1 LESIRFHGW
10 DQRTDFRQG
19 TRRDTTLNH
28 CFSFFRVLIVNV
40 FTSTS
45 KTLEVRPVAMPL
57 LSDAAMSLQSDAGDD
72 DSSVVSVS
80 SATGSRAT
88 GTDTDNGSEKDQL
101 SRKESRDVFL
111 LRVVVILVM
120 LLAATA
126 VSVIVFF
133 ITRNSETA
141 EFETQF
147 GGAAEQVTIAFEAI
161 VGEKLGAIS
170 ALALAAI
177 AHGVDHFREWPFVTL
192 SSFQQRSLTARSL
205 SKVLYVSI
213 APVVTDANKAEW
225 EEFVVGEDAT
235 WIQEGYAYQEDV
247 GLDAFHGAETTA
259 TSTDPGPIFFMNE
272 RGEPVVASGAGPYLP
287 HWEMSPLLS
296 KNMVN
301 LDVLANPV
309 SAPKARLCLETQSVV
324 IGALEAAPPGDASSD
339 ASSSTAFYSTLL
351 SIAARENVSYKGD
364 PMTTAFIPIFDSFGD
379 DRRAIGVMKA
389 VMNWA
394 SYFKDLLPPTIR
406 GVVIVLKNPC
416 YDSYTY
422 KINGREVI
430 PIGVGVSK
438 LDGTV
443 TTNTLSVSH
452 APSSNNRINTTART
466 TISRER

>member
-1 LESIRFHGW
+1 
-10 DQRTDFRQG
+10 
-19 TRRDTTLNH
+19 
-28 CFSFFRVLIVNV
+28 
-40 FTSTS
+40 
-45 KTLEVRPVAMPL
+45 
-57 LSDAAMSLQSDAGDD
+57 MSLNSNGSMSLHSNGD
-72 DSSVVSVS
+72 DSSMVSVS

-88 GTDTDNGSEKDQL
+88 GCTDGDNSAGKEQL
-101 SRKESRDVFL
+101 SRKESRNVFL
-111 LRVVVILVM
+111 LRVIVILV
-120 LLAATA
+120 LLCAATA

-133 ITRNSETA
+133 VTRNSETT

-147 GGAAEQVTIAFEAI
+147 GGAAEQVADAFEAI
-161 VGEKLGAIS
+161 VQEKMGAIS

-177 AHGVDHFREWPFVTL
+177 AHGVDHTREWPFVTL

-205 SKVLYVSI
+205 SKVLFVSI
-213 APVVTDANKAEW
+213 APVVTDADKAEW

-235 WIQEGYAYQEDV
+235 WIQEGYDYQEEA
-247 GLDAFHGAETTA
+247 GLYAFNEAGTSV
-259 TSTDPGPIFFMNE
+259 TSTNPGPIFFMNE

-296 KNMVN
+296 RNMVN

-379 DRRAIGVMKA
+379 DRKSIGVMKA

-422 KINGREVI
+422 KINGHKVI

-443 TTNTLSVSH
+443 TTITLSVSH

-466 TISRER
+466 TISRERQPSTNSVMSPMVRKMGLI